1 MEMHK
6 VPQLCWGQTCIVFA
20 FAACGSKIVSCKT
33 EWHKIETSHLYNRVK
48 FLCACGC
55 AGPVLQC
62 ENSMGPYCRKPL
74 EFKIMRSSPLFAI
87 VFLFLTRDQS
97 VGQSVPPR
105 LSVDI
110 AIIILHHLSCH
121 CHKGAGWHVNQS
133 QLLMGFDTVRSW
145 GPRSRLHVKCSGNKN
160 RGLNRNTDMGAY
172 MRPP

>member
-62 ENSMGPYCRKPL
+62 ENSMGPYRRKPL

-87 VFLFLTRDQS
+87 VFLLAQITTNNEPLQS
-97 VGQSVPPR
+97 VA
-105 LSVDI
+105 L
-110 AIIILHHLSCH
+110 L
-121 CHKGAGWHVNQS
+121 
-133 QLLMGFDTVRSW
+133 LLMFFFHPPLPQVC
-145 GPRSRLHVKCSGNKN
+145 LHQNFWELETCSFSFQKPHF
-160 RGLNRNTDMGAY
+160 Y
-172 MRPP
+172 